1 MKKVNILCLLLL
13 VSLLGVTVIKAD
25 ESNTGSPK
33 KEVGID
39 EKTGQTVPL
48 DIVLYDEKGEPH
60 PLKDYL
66 NGKPTIISLIYFR
79 CPGICSPLTNGLADV
94 VDRVDLEPGKDFNVI
109 SVSFNPQENYVM
121 ASEKKQNYYK
131 TLKRTDMSPNG
142 WQFLTADSANI
153 DRLCSALGFYVKFEN
168 NEYVH
173 GASIMA
179 VAPDGKITRYLFGT
193 EYNPFDFKLAILE
206 ASQGR
211 TGTSIAKIVQ
221 FCFSYS
227 PDAKKYVLNVTRVAG
242 GGILILLVIF
252 SSILF
257 LKKKKTNLIVEDKT
271 NG

>member
-1 MKKVNILCLLLL
+1 MKKVNIICLLLL
-13 VSLLGVTVIKAD
+13 VSLLNVVVLKAD
-25 ESNTGSPK
+25 ESNTGNPK

-48 DIVLYDEKGEPH
+48 DIVLFDEKGVPH
-60 PLKDYL
+60 PLKDYI

-79 CPGICSPLTNGLADV
+79 CPGICSPLSNGLAKVIDQ
-94 VDRVDLEPGKDFNVI
+94 VDLEAGKDYNVI

-121 ASEKKQNYYK
+121 ASEKKQNYYN
-131 TLKRTDMSPNG
+131 TLTRKLPENG
-142 WQFLTADSANI
+142 WQFLTADSTNI
-153 DRLCSALGFYVKFEN
+153 AKICDALGFYVKFEN
-168 NEYVH
+168 NEYIH

-193 EYNPFDFKLAILE
+193 DYNPFDFKLAILE

-242 GGILILLVIF
+242 GGILILLIIF

-257 LKKKKTNLIVEDKT
+257 LKKKKTNLIIEEKT

>member
-1 MKKVNILCLLLL
+1 MLLL
-13 VSLLGVTVIKAD
+13 VSLLNVIVVKAD
-25 ESNTGSPK
+25 ESNTGNPK

-48 DIVLYDEKGEPH
+48 DDIVLFDEKGEPK
-60 PLKDYL
+60 PLKDFV

-94 VDRVDLEPGKDFNVI
+94 IDKVDLQPGKDFNVI
-109 SVSFNPQENYVM
+109 SVSFNPDETYVM
-121 ASEKKQNYYK
+121 GTEKKENYYK
-131 TLKRTDMSPNG
+131 MMTREMPPNA

-153 DRLCSALGFYVKFEN
+153 EKICDALGFYAKKEGN
-168 NEYVH
+168 DWVH

-193 EYNPFDFKLAILE
+193 DYNPFDFKLAILE

-242 GGILILLVIF
+242 GGVLFLLIIF

-257 LKKKKTNLIVEDKT
+257 LKKKKTNLIIEEKT

>member
-1 MKKVNILCLLLL
+1 MKKVNMLCLLLL
-13 VSLLGVTVIKAD
+13 VSLLNVVVVKAD
-25 ESNTGSPK
+25 ESNTETPK

-48 DIVLYDEKGEPH
+48 DIVLFDEKGVPH

-79 CPGICSPLTNGLADV
+79 CPGICSPLSNGLAKVIDQ
-94 VDRVDLEPGKDFNVI
+94 VDLEAGKDYNVI

-121 ASEKKQNYYK
+121 ASEKKQNYYN
-131 TLKRTDMSPNG
+131 TLTRKLPENG

-153 DRLCSALGFYVKFEN
+153 EKICNALGFYVKFEN
-168 NEYVH
+168 NEYIH

-193 EYNPFDFKLAILE
+193 DYNPFDFKLAILE

-242 GGILILLVIF
+242 GGILILLIIF

-257 LKKKKTNLIVEDKT
+257 LKKKKTNLIIEEKT